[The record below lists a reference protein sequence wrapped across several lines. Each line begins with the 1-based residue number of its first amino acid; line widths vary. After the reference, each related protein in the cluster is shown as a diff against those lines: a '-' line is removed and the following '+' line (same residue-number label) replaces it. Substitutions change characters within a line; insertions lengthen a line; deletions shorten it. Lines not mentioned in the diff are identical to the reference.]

1 MAERLVTL
9 NVNGVT
15 IVRFKDKRIVDPGN
29 IEQMG
34 DEMQQLVTAH
44 HLKQILLNF
53 EGVEFL
59 SSAAFNKL
67 IELNKSVKDVG
78 GVLRITGLRAE
89 ILEAFKMLRLHKMFD
104 IRKTEAD
111 AIKAYGVVT

>member
-1 MAERLVTL
+1 MAERLVSL

-15 IVRFKDKRIVDPGN
+15 IVRFKDKRIVDAGN

-34 DEMQQLVTAH
+34 DEMLQLVNVQ

-53 EGVEFL
+53 DGVEFL

-67 IELNKSVKDVG
+67 IELNKAVKNVG

-89 ILEAFKMLRLHKMFD
+89 ILEAFKMLRLNKVFD

-111 AIKAYGVVT
+111 ALKAYGVSS

>member
-15 IVRFKDKRIVDPGN
+15 IVRFKDKRIVDAGN

-34 DEMQQLVTAH
+34 DEMLQLVNAQ

-89 ILEAFKMLRLHKMFD
+89 ILEAFKMLRLNKIFD

-111 AIKAYGVVT
+111 ALKAYGVTT

>member
-15 IVRFKDKRIVDPGN
+15 IVRFKDKRIVDAGN

-34 DEMQQLVTAH
+34 DEMLQLVNAQ

-67 IELNKSVKDVG
+67 IELNKAVKDVG

-89 ILEAFKMLRLHKMFD
+89 ILEAFKMLRLNKIFD

-111 AIKAYGVVT
+111 ALKAYGVTT